1 MKQDEF
7 IVLQTTAANT
17 MIFLLLGMVNDNS
30 VEDVEFIPPPL
41 KLFIGRE
48 GRIPKENASTF
59 KTFALREH

>member
-1 MKQDEF
+1 
-7 IVLQTTAANT
+7 

-30 VEDVEFIPPPL
+30 VEDV
-41 KLFIGRE
+41 E